1 MVSYATAP
9 KGGLF
14 VCRQGRGRHW
24 LRQGQGR
31 PRPWTPGWGRLRPQT
46 PEKLRRGSGER
57 KGSGPRPGWQREQ
70 GALLQ
75 GRRMAR
81 PWKPPS
87 AVSKR
92 LLGYG
97 GLRRGKGGGT
107 RRGYR
112 KSKRY
117 RGSCGKG
124 WARRAQ
130 EIEVVPGVL
139 RERMG
144 REGAGERSVP
154 GGAAGAQSARKGA
167 ARGLGPRPR
176 LWFWGRA
183 LPGPKTPPPP
193 RGVAGRGRK
202 GASTPHSDALALQF
216 FGKMG
221 TIARRIN
228 L

>member
-75 GRRMAR
+75 GLRMAR

-124 WARRAQ
+124 WAGRAQ
-130 EIEVVPGVL
+130 ETAASRG
-139 RERMG
+139 G
-144 REGAGERSVP
+144 G
-154 GGAAGAQSARKGA
+154 GGAERPQRGGPGAMAPGPPV
-167 ARGLGPRPR
+167 GLGP
-176 LWFWGRA
+176 GQS
-183 LPGPKTPPPP
+183 PGPKTPPPP